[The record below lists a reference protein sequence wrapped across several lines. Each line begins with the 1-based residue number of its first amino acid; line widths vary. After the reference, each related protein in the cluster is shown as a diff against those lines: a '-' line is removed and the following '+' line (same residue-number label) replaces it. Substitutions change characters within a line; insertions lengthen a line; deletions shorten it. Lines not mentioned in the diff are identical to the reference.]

1 MRRHRT
7 NRLRSRSLPA
17 LAPAAL
23 VLLAFAPAVLIAQE
37 AGGADV
43 PRDPNGQPDISG
55 VWDFRTLTPLQRP
68 KNQEATLDEA
78 RAAELEAAAQERA
91 RVADL
96 PSDPERAKP
105 KAGANVGAYNNF
117 WFDRG
122 AKVVDD
128 LRTSL
133 IIDPPD
139 GRLPA
144 TVPDVK
150 RQTLGDD
157 LPSDRPVRLRVGG
170 VGLDSHED
178 RGLSER
184 CILGFNEGPPI
195 SPGGYNQNIQ
205 IFQSES
211 HVAILNE
218 MVHDTRM
225 VPLDGRDHLP
235 DSLRQWMGDSRG
247 RWEGDTLVV
256 ETKNFTD
263 RISSFSGSPF
273 AAVGSGYEMQI
284 TEKFQRLDQDTLM
297 YEYTV
302 NDPATYTT
310 TFTARLLMKK
320 SGAPMF
326 EYACHEGNYGLH
338 NMLSGARA
346 KEAEAAAA
354 TGGGSE

>member
-1 MRRHRT
+1 MRRHRIT
-7 NRLRSRSLPA
+7 RLSYRLILVLATAALLTAVPVA
-17 LAPAAL
+17 LAGQGAAD
-23 VLLAFAPAVLIAQE
+23 PAVPRT
-37 AGGADV
+37 AG
-43 PRDPNGQPDISG
+43 GQPDISG

-68 KNQEATLDEA
+68 QNQAETIDQAKARALEEAAAERA
-78 RAAELEAAAQERA
+78 RAADQ
-91 RVADL
+91 
-96 PSDPERAKP
+96 PSDPEREALR
-105 KAGANVGAYNNF
+105 AGGNVGAYNNF

-170 VGLDSHED
+170 VGLESYED

-225 VPLDGRDHLP
+225 VPLDGRAHLP

-247 RWEGDTLVV
+247 HWESDTLVV

-273 AAVGSGYEMQI
+273 AAVGTGSEMQI
-284 TEKFQRLDQDTLM
+284 TEKFRRIDENTLM